1 MKLNKIFSA
10 LMLIAAVTFA
20 ACGDDNTIPDNNQ
33 PGNGQDTTN
42 NQETTTVVEIP
53 ANVNIPADAITVT
66 QAREI
71 CAGLESTATTG
82 TKYYV
87 KGWVKKIHSKHAD
100 GVANYGNGQ
109 FYMSE
114 NQYTDGTFDSDDF
127 MAFQVYYLN
136 GEKFTS
142 ADQVQVGDYVVI
154 YGELTNY
161 NGTYETVGKGAA
173 HIYSTSREASSGPVV
188 DLEYAADEISVSKML
203 EIGASLAAGDTTEY
217 YKVKGIVKA
226 GPQVN
231 LGYGSA
237 TFYITDGTQELYCY
251 NIKGI
256 DDAALVSGE
265 QIKEGDIVTVYA
277 RLYHYVKA
285 ATETQE
291 EQHILELIKGHL
303 TATTNTFDPSTVTG
317 PKEITIAEAIEI
329 GNALGKDETSAEQ
342 YIIKG
347 IVTQVKEASTSYG
360 NLTFYIKDDSSAE
373 EFYIYRV
380 YYLDNKKYTAD
391 DPALEVDD
399 EVTVV
404 GQIQNY
410 KGTTLELVK
419 GYVKEH
425 VK

>member
-1 MKLNKIFSA
+1 MKLNKFFSA
-10 LMLIAAVTFA
+10 LMLIAAVAFT
-20 ACGDDNTIPDNNQ
+20 ACEEPIPGGEQ
-33 PGNGQDTTN
+33 PGQGGTESTTDSSI
-42 NQETTTVVEIP
+42 VAIP
-53 ANVNIPADAITVT
+53 ENVNIPAEAITVT
-66 QAREI
+66 EARKI
-71 CAGLESTATTG
+71 CEGLASETTSG

-114 NQYTDGTFDSDDF
+114 NKYADGTYDKEDF
-127 MAFQVYYLN
+127 MAYQVYYLN

-142 ADQVQVGDYVVI
+142 ADQVQEGDYVVV

-173 HIYSTSREASSGPVV
+173 YIYATSREDNGGGGTQIE
-188 DLEYAADEISVSKML
+188 LEYAADEISVSKML
-203 EIGASLAAGDTTEY
+203 EIGANLAAGDTTDY
-217 YKVKGIVKA
+217 YKVKGVVKA
-226 GPQVN
+226 DPQVN

-237 TFYITDGTQELYCY
+237 TFYITDGVQELYCY
-251 NIKGI
+251 NIKGLN
-256 DDAALVSGE
+256 DSALVSGE
-265 QIKEGDIVTVYA
+265 QIQEGDIVTVYA

-329 GNALGKDETSAEQ
+329 GNALAAGETSAEQ
-342 YIIKG
+342 YILKG
-347 IVTQVKEASTSYG
+347 TVTKVKEASTSYG
-360 NLTFYIKDDSSAE
+360 NLTFYIKDASTEE

-380 YYLDNKKYTAD
+380 YYLDNKKYTEN
-391 DPALEVDD
+391 DPILEVDD
-399 EVTVV
+399 EVVVV

-419 GYVKEH
+419 GWVKEH
-425 VK
+425 NK

>member
-1 MKLNKIFSA
+1 MKLNKILSA
-10 LMLIAAVTFA
+10 LMLVAAISFA
-20 ACGDDNTIPDNNQ
+20 ACEEPIPGPQ
-33 PGNGQDTTN
+33 PGPQPNDSTQTATT
-42 NQETTTVVEIP
+42 VEIP

-66 QAREI
+66 EARNI
-71 CAGLESTATTG
+71 CAGLASETTSG

-87 KGWVKKIHSKHAD
+87 KGWVKKIHSKHAE
-100 GVANYGNGQ
+100 GVSGYGNDQ

-127 MAFQVYYLN
+127 MAYQVYYLN

-173 HIYSTSREASSGPVV
+173 YIYSTSREASSGPAV

-203 EIGASLAAGDTTEY
+203 EIGATLAAGDTTEY

-237 TFYITDGTQELYCY
+237 TFYITDGTQEFYCY
-251 NIKGI
+251 NIKGLN
-256 DDAALVSGE
+256 DSALVSGE

-285 ATETQE
+285 ATDTQE
-291 EQHILELIKGHL
+291 EQHILELIRGHL
-303 TATTNTFDPSTVTG
+303 TATTNDFDPSTVTG
-317 PKEITIAEAIEI
+317 PKEITIAEAIQI

-342 YIIKG
+342 YILKG
-347 IVTQVKEASTSYG
+347 TVTEIKEASTSYG
-360 NLTFYIKDDSSAE
+360 NLTFYIKDNSTE
-373 EFYIYRV
+373 ETFYIFRV
-380 YYLDNKKYTAD
+380 YYLDNQKYTEN
-391 DPALEVDD
+391 DPTLEIDD
-399 EVTVV
+399 EVVVV

-425 VK
+425 NK